1 MDECLSGVLH
11 PLHTRN
17 LWRVTSISRVNILN
31 IVKDESKWS
40 NPEET
45 KSHSRATA
53 RIASKPTGRQWPN
66 LLLFLMRSRFFS
78 VMRTQKAEILPFLQ
92 VLLQQKPDL
101 ALMLPAPSRSSARS
115 ILTFLHSCNAIL
127 HAVMQFLNW
136 STARTW
142 SSPCFL
148 LTSRVTISCC
158 SDIRGSSS
166 CPTLQSGLRSHVSM
180 PLPYSALQICILSY
194 RSKLFL
200 LQ

>member
-1 MDECLSGVLH
+1 MSLNGQTQKKLKVIAGQLLVLH
-11 PLHTRN
+11 PNQR
-17 LWRVTSISRVNILN
+17 RAVNGQICFCSSCAAASFRSCAPKKLRSCPFC
-31 IVKDESKWS
+31 KCFCSKSLIW
-40 NPEET
+40 
-45 KSHSRATA
+45 H
-53 RIASKPTGRQWPN
+53 
-66 LLLFLMRSRFFS
+66 
-78 VMRTQKAEILPFLQ
+78 
-92 VLLQQKPDL
+92 
-101 ALMLPAPSRSSARS
+101 PSRSSARS

-127 HAVMQFLNW
+127 HAVMQFLTW

-142 SSPCFL
+142 CSPCFL

-166 CPTLQSGLRSHVSM
+166 CPTLQGGLRSHVSM